1 MVSLSN
7 HERTNHPR
15 FAGIPRSPFD
25 KLGANERLNQGFLSV
40 ALALIVAFMSRSRTA
55 RTTSRKKR
63 KKRRRHP
70 RFPIFWPGA
79 RLRRRALRALLA
91 APRVAQII
99 IVAVVVLALWSATNW
114 VYQVVRKPAELLFPV
129 SGTLSKTPSD
139 TWRQYQ
145 PIFHAHSTAVITPE
159 LLAALAQV
167 EGAGNPVARTYW
179 RWHPTWDL
187 FELYRPASSAVGMY
201 QITDATFA
209 EAKRYCI
216 HDHVVVEDGPWNE
229 LRSCWFN
236 SLYTRVVPTHAAEL
250 TSAYLDRRVAST
262 LERNRIAGATLPQQQ
277 DLAAVIHL
285 CGAGAGDA
293 YAKRG
298 FRLTAGQRCGDHD
311 VRGYLARVNAMRRVF
326 ARLATVVRWAE

>member
-1 MVSLSN
+1 
-7 HERTNHPR
+7 
-15 FAGIPRSPFD
+15 
-25 KLGANERLNQGFLSV
+25 
-40 ALALIVAFMSRSRTA
+40 MSRSRAA
-55 RTTSRKKR
+55 RTASRKKR
-63 KKRRRHP
+63 KKRRR
-70 RFPIFWPGA
+70 RFRLATFWWPGA

-91 APRVAQII
+91 APLVVQLF

-114 VYQVVRKPAELLFPV
+114 AYQVVRKPAELFFPV
-129 SGTLSKTPSD
+129 SDALSKTPSE
-139 TWRQYQ
+139 TWRQYE
-145 PIFHAHSTAVITPE
+145 PIFHAHSTAVITPD

-179 RWHPTWDL
+179 RWRPTWDL

-262 LERNRIAGATLPQQQ
+262 LARRRIAGATLPQQQ

-293 YAKRG
+293 YAQRG
-298 FRLTAGQRCGDHD
+298 FQLIAGQRCGDHD
-311 VRGYLARVNAMRRVF
+311 VRGYLARVNALKRVF
-326 ARLATVVRWAE
+326 ARLATLARRAE

>member
-1 MVSLSN
+1 
-7 HERTNHPR
+7 
-15 FAGIPRSPFD
+15 
-25 KLGANERLNQGFLSV
+25 
-40 ALALIVAFMSRSRTA
+40 MSRSRAA

-63 KKRRRHP
+63 KKRRR
-70 RFPIFWPGA
+70 RSRVSILWPGT

-91 APRVAQII
+91 APLVVQLI

-114 VYQVVRKPAELLFPV
+114 TYQVVRKPAELFFPV
-129 SGTLSKTPSD
+129 SGALFKTPSE
-139 TWRQYQ
+139 TWRQYE

-167 EGAGNPVARTYW
+167 EGTGNPVARTYW

-209 EAKRYCI
+209 EARRYCI

-229 LRSCWFN
+229 LESCWFN

-250 TSAYLDRRVAST
+250 TSAFLDRRVAST
-262 LERNRIAGATLPQQQ
+262 LERNRFTSATLPQKQ

-293 YAKRG
+293 YARRG

-311 VRGYLARVNAMRRVF
+311 VRVYLARVNAMKRVF
-326 ARLATVVRWAE
+326 ARLATIVRRAE

>member
-1 MVSLSN
+1 
-7 HERTNHPR
+7 
-15 FAGIPRSPFD
+15 
-25 KLGANERLNQGFLSV
+25 
-40 ALALIVAFMSRSRTA
+40 MSRSHTA
-55 RTTSRKKR
+55 RTAPRKKR
-63 KKRRRHP
+63 KKRRR
-70 RFPIFWPGA
+70 RSRLAFLWPGA

-91 APRVAQII
+91 APLLVQIL
-99 IVAVVVLALWSATNW
+99 IVAAVALALWSATNW
-114 VYQVVRKPAELLFPV
+114 VYQVVRKPAELFFPV
-129 SGTLSKTPSD
+129 SDALSKMPSA
-139 TWRQYQ
+139 TWRQYE
-145 PIFHAHSTAVITPE
+145 PIFRAHSTAVITPD

-179 RWHPTWDL
+179 RWQPTWNL

-216 HDHVVVEDGPWNE
+216 HDHVVVEDGPWHE

-236 SLYTRVVPTHAAEL
+236 SLYTRVVPSHAAEL
-250 TSAYLDRRVAST
+250 TSAFLDRRVAGT
-262 LERNRIAGATLPQQQ
+262 LERNRIAGATLPRKQ

-293 YAKRG
+293 YARRG

-311 VRGYLARVNAMRRVF
+311 VRGYLKQINAMKRVF
-326 ARLATVVRWAE
+326 ARPAATARQEE

>member
-1 MVSLSN
+1 
-7 HERTNHPR
+7 
-15 FAGIPRSPFD
+15 
-25 KLGANERLNQGFLSV
+25 
-40 ALALIVAFMSRSRTA
+40 MSRSRTA
-55 RTTSRKKR
+55 RTTSRKRR
-63 KKRRRHP
+63 KKRQRRS
-70 RFPIFWPGA
+70 RVAIFWPGA

-91 APRVAQII
+91 APLVVQLF

-114 VYQVVRKPAELLFPV
+114 AYQVVRKPAELFFPV
-129 SGTLSKTPSD
+129 SDALSKTPSA
-139 TWRQYQ
+139 TWRQYE
-145 PIFHAHSTAVITPE
+145 PIFHAHSTAVIIPE

-179 RWHPTWDL
+179 RWHLTWDL

-229 LRSCWFN
+229 MRSCWFN

-250 TSAYLDRRVAST
+250 TSAFLDRRVAST
-262 LERNRIAGATLPQQQ
+262 LERNRIASATLQQKQ

-298 FRLTAGQRCGDHD
+298 FRLTVGQRCGDHD
-311 VRGYLARVNAMRRVF
+311 VRGYLARVNAMKRVF
-326 ARLATVVRWAE
+326 ARLATIVRRAE